1 MQKER
6 RMKLT
11 SSSKI
16 TKGYNIDD
24 LVDGRCKITFIDLS
38 SEVIETHEVEGGTIT
53 EYIYDAYPLSLVFN
67 EEEISQN
74 YSAFLLEAK
83 TREYNRLADEVR
95 EKRNQLLTES
105 DKYMALDRLDLDT
118 STAIKF
124 LASLKNIFNNDYAKY
139 RQALRDITKQENF
152 PYDVTF
158 PTKPE

>member
-1 MQKER
+1 
-6 RMKLT
+6 MKLT

-16 TKGYNIDD
+16 AKGYNIDD

>member
-1 MQKER
+1 
-6 RMKLT
+6 MKLT

-38 SEVIETHEVEGGTIT
+38 SEVIETHEVEEETIT
-53 EYIYDAYPLSLVFN
+53 EYIYDAYPLNLMFN
-67 EEEISQN
+67 EEEIAEN

-83 TREYNRLADEVR
+83 TREYNRLADEIR

-118 STAIKF
+118 SSVIKF
-124 LASLKNIFNNDYAKY
+124 LASLKNIFNNDYAVY
-139 RQALRDITKQENF
+139 RQALRDITKQPNF
-152 PYDVTF
+152 PYEVEF
-158 PTKPE
+158 PKKPD